1 MGCGLLWDACCA
13 LLWDGGAVPASHS
26 AAQPYMGI
34 DITRNHIW
42 AMMSLGEPSGSPF
55 FCRAARHVIAAPT
68 HVIGGGAAWRQLAP
82 RDAGGW
88 RGREKER
95 ERERAPNRK
104 PRDRGAPEV
113 AMSKAAR
120 AARSIRGGQ
129 GGASAPAPSARPLRL
144 LIPAGGAA
152 PGPPLGPVLGQVG
165 IAWSIRGHFEVRFRF
180 PSDCFRYSLCT
191 YAVSPRARFRSY
203 KARFRRPQ
211 SPFSVPSKPVCGAS
225 RDRFLSSKARFRHPQ
240 NPFPVPQSL
249 FLVPP
254 GAASGSPVTISDIP
268 QTPFPVLPR
277 AASGSPAPVLFHP
290 PKAHFRSM
298 PCPFAVPR
306 GPVSAPPTPASGA
319 PRSRFRCPPNNR
331 FPPLLPPVDPRS
343 ARRPDLGLLR
353 FPSSGSGPSPPNPIS
368 GAPKGR
374 FRFPSSGSGPPPRP
388 FKAHFRSFPGP
399 FAVLPGPVSA
409 PPAPVSGAPPITGS
423 PPVDPRSAR
432 RPDLGLLPGLQCPHS
447 GRAARRPAAGAAPGP
462 GECGR
467 AGR

>member
-1 MGCGLLWDACCA
+1 M
-13 LLWDGGAVPASHS
+13 
-26 AAQPYMGI
+26 
-34 DITRNHIW
+34 
-42 AMMSLGEPSGSPF
+42 
-55 FCRAARHVIAAPT
+55 
-68 HVIGGGAAWRQLAP
+68 
-82 RDAGGW
+82 
-88 RGREKER
+88 
-95 ERERAPNRK
+95 
-104 PRDRGAPEV
+104 
-113 AMSKAAR
+113 
-120 AARSIRGGQ
+120 
-129 GGASAPAPSARPLRL
+129 
-144 LIPAGGAA
+144 
-152 PGPPLGPVLGQVG
+152 
-165 IAWSIRGHFEVRFRF
+165 
-180 PSDCFRYSLCT
+180 
-191 YAVSPRARFRSY
+191 SPRARFRSY

-306 GPVSAPPTPASGA
+306 GPVSAPPTPVSAPPTPVSGAPRSRFRCLPNNRFPPPLIPVQRGVPISVFCRSLAAVLVPPPQTPFPVLPRAASGSPAAVLVPPPRPFKAHFRSFPGPFAVPPGPVSAPPTPVSGA

-353 FPSSGSGPSPPNPIS
+353 FPSSGSGPL
-368 GAPKGR
+368 
-374 FRFPSSGSGPPPRP
+374 PRP

-467 AGR
+467 ACR

>member
-68 HVIGGGAAWRQLAP
+68 HVIGGGAARRQLEP
-82 RDAGGW
+82 H
-88 RGREKER
+88 
-95 ERERAPNRK
+95 
-104 PRDRGAPEV
+104 DRGAPEV

-353 FPSSGSGPSPPNPIS
+353 FPSSGSGP
-368 GAPKGR
+368 
-374 FRFPSSGSGPPPRP
+374 PPRP